1 MPRKG
6 LKYFN
11 WMMTL
16 FRTLRCKAKLVNTFN
31 VVELRFLVL
40 EQELIILKSQFNK
53 HIELPLELSTLEMET
68 LQDSKLFT
76 LQEVKF
82 KKLETKML
90 EIFDK
95 AKKNLIDETWL
106 LITLMEDEYE
116 LLLKTFVT
124 KWKKIS
130 KVVMNV
136 GSFQCPQ
143 NGLA

>member
-1 MPRKG
+1 
-6 LKYFN
+6 
-11 WMMTL
+11 
-16 FRTLRCKAKLVNTFN
+16 
-31 VVELRFLVL
+31 
-40 EQELIILKSQFNK
+40 
-53 HIELPLELSTLEMET
+53 
-68 LQDSKLFT
+68 
-76 LQEVKF
+76 
-82 KKLETKML
+82 ML
-90 EIFDK
+90 EIFGK

-143 NGLA
+143 NGLAWKDKWGTVLGDFKRISDHMSKIRQRLNKMMTIGH

>member
-1 MPRKG
+1 
-6 LKYFN
+6 
-11 WMMTL
+11 
-16 FRTLRCKAKLVNTFN
+16 
-31 VVELRFLVL
+31 
-40 EQELIILKSQFNK
+40 
-53 HIELPLELSTLEMET
+53 MET

-82 KKLETKML
+82 KNLETKML
-90 EIFDK
+90 EIFGK